1 MSNYEKSIDRC
12 KQLMEYNNRPD
23 TKSEYKGIEFSK
35 KGADGKIYAIIRE
48 GSKYYIKESEKPNPI
63 CEDFDYLG
71 GFRERKKHEYDS
83 YANALKNFD
92 LKMFSIK
99 EAVEA
104 DVDANFLVESWNPN
118 RTLEE
123 KSKIVNTISED
134 IARQRQLMEN
144 TTRIMN
150 GQPIEELK
158 SLIAPNADSE
168 GKDMNKDNIKKG
180 KVQSAQ
186 PSTNTAKTPKPR
198 VKPTEEKLNEGE
210 ALHNSTDYKSNV
222 GTGDAKTKGKIK
234 GTTVVSSANKA
245 LHNSTDYKS
254 NVGTGDAKTKG
265 KFNLTEGEE
274 DFTEDDEIVIDGE
287 DKKQIT
293 DILHQLADSLE
304 SLQDKLGNTS
314 FDDDDLYDDDEN
326 GDDDNDG
333 DGEEDVY
340 EIDFDDEDDEGEG
353 DEDSESDGDDE
364 DVYEIDFED
373 EDGENE
379 DNEDSESDGDE
390 DDDEKEF

>member
-222 GTGDAKTKGKIK
+222 GTGDAKTKGK
-234 GTTVVSSANKA
+234 
-245 LHNSTDYKS
+245 
-254 NVGTGDAKTKG
+254 
-265 KFNLTEGEE
+265 FNLTEGEE
-274 DFTEDDEIVIDGE
+274 DFSEDDEIVIDGE

-340 EIDFDDEDDEGEG
+340 EIDFDDEDGEDEG
-353 DEDSESDGDDE
+353 DEDSESDDDE
-364 DVYEIDFED
+364 DVYEIDFD
-373 EDGENE
+373 NEDGENE
-379 DNEDSESDGDE
+379 DNEDSENDDDE